1 VNGSE
6 LPRRVKVVADRPI
19 RPVLALTLAVIAIV
33 IIAGGGYTLGLY
45 QRGTPLAVFEPK
57 EVAHLRQHAM
67 ELERQL
73 ADIQLS
79 KVVDRD
85 SNESLRQTIK
95 SLRDELSAA
104 QEEVLFYRQL
114 MAPSEAQR
122 GLRIEKFELNPAQTA
137 NEINYRLLLTQVVE
151 RHDWA
156 SGVVTVD
163 VAGSWGDEQV
173 VLPLTELTKLDSYP
187 LPFRFRYLQD
197 FTGIL
202 AIPDGLTP
210 ERVIVTAATTGKQ
223 GKRIQRTFNW
233 TLEED

>member
-1 VNGSE
+1 M
-6 LPRRVKVVADRPI
+6 ADRPI
-19 RPVLALTLAVIAIV
+19 RPIVAAALIVAALVIA
-33 IIAGGGYTLGLY
+33 AGGYALGLY
-45 QRGTPLAVFEPK
+45 QRDTSFRLFEPNDVK
-57 EVAHLRQHAM
+57 HLRQHAT

-73 ADIQLS
+73 ADIRLS
-79 KVVDRD
+79 QVVDHD

-95 SLRDELSAA
+95 SLRDDLSAA
-104 QEEVLFYRQL
+104 QEEVRFYRQL

-122 GLRIEKFELNPAQTA
+122 GLRVEKFQLNPGQNAD
-137 NEINYRLLLTQVVE
+137 EIKYRLLLTQVVE

-163 VAGSWGDEQV
+163 VAGSWDNEQV

-187 LPFRFRYLQD
+187 LRFRFRYLQD
-197 FTGIL
+197 FTGVL
-202 AIPDGLTP
+202 TIPEGLTP
-210 ERVIVTAATTGKQ
+210 ERVIVTAATSGKQ

>member
-1 VNGSE
+1 
-6 LPRRVKVVADRPI
+6 VKVVADRPI
-19 RPVLALTLAVIAIV
+19 RPVVAIVLAAIAVV
-33 IIAGGGYTLGLY
+33 IIAAGGYSLGLH
-45 QRGTPLAVFEPK
+45 QRGAPLALFESK
-57 EVAHLRQHAM
+57 DVVRLRQHAT
-67 ELERQL
+67 ELERKL

-79 KVVDRD
+79 QVVDHD

-122 GLRIEKFELNPAQTA
+122 GLRIEKFELNPGQTA

-156 SGVVTVD
+156 NGVVTVD
-163 VAGSWGDEQV
+163 VAGNWDNEQV
-173 VLPLTELTKLDSYP
+173 VLPLTELTKVDSYP

-197 FTGIL
+197 FTGVM
-202 AIPDGLTP
+202 AIPEGLTP
-210 ERVIVTAATTGKQ
+210 ERVIVTAATTGKA

>member
-1 VNGSE
+1 M
-6 LPRRVKVVADRPI
+6 
-19 RPVLALTLAVIAIV
+19 
-33 IIAGGGYTLGLY
+33 
-45 QRGTPLAVFEPK
+45 FESN
-57 EVAHLRQHAM
+57 EVTQLRQHAT

-73 ADIQLS
+73 ADIKLS
-79 KVVDRD
+79 QVVDRD
-85 SNESLRQTIK
+85 ANESLRQTIK
-95 SLRDELSAA
+95 SLRDQLSAA

-114 MAPSEAQR
+114 MAPSQAQR
-122 GLRIEKFELNPAQTA
+122 GLHIEKLELNPGQTA

-163 VAGSWGDEQV
+163 VAGSWDNEQV

-197 FTGIL
+197 FTGVL
-202 AIPDGLTP
+202 TLPDGLTP
-210 ERVIVTAATTGKQ
+210 ERVIVTAATPGKK
-223 GKRIQRTFNW
+223 GKRIQKTFNW

>member
-1 VNGSE
+1 MNRSE
-6 LPRRVKVVADRPI
+6 LPRRFKVVADRPI
-19 RPVLALTLAVIAIV
+19 RPIVALILATIAIAVIA
-33 IIAGGGYTLGLY
+33 AGGYWFGLR
-45 QRGTPLAVFEPK
+45 QQGTGFLAREPND
-57 EVAHLRQHAM
+57 VARLRQHAQD
-67 ELERQL
+67 LERQL

-95 SLRDELSAA
+95 SLRDELSSA

-122 GLRIEKFELNPAQTA
+122 GLRIEKFELNPGQTA

-163 VAGSWGDEQV
+163 VAGSWDNEQV
-173 VLPLTELTKLDSYP
+173 VLPLTELAKLDSYP

-197 FTGIL
+197 FTGVL

-210 ERVIVTAATTGKQ
+210 ERVIVSAATTGKN

>member
-1 VNGSE
+1 VNRSE
-6 LPRRVKVVADRPI
+6 LPRRVKVVVDRPV
-19 RPVLALTLAVIAIV
+19 RPLIAFALVVVAALVVGAAGYALGRYQLSGSLAL
-33 IIAGGGYTLGLY
+33 
-45 QRGTPLAVFEPK
+45 FDSS
-57 EVAHLRQHAM
+57 EVDGLRQHATD
-67 ELERQL
+67 LERQL

-79 KVVDRD
+79 QVVDRD
-85 SNESLRQTIK
+85 AHESLRQTIK
-95 SLRDELSAA
+95 SLRDELSAS

-163 VAGSWGDEQV
+163 VAGGWDNEQV

-197 FTGIL
+197 FTGVL

-210 ERVIVTAATTGKQ
+210 ERVIVTAATSGKQ
-223 GKRIQRTFNW
+223 GKRTQRTFNW

>member
-1 VNGSE
+1 M
-6 LPRRVKVVADRPI
+6 VADRPI
-19 RPVLALTLAVIAIV
+19 RPVVATILAIV
-33 IIAGGGYTLGLY
+33 AAAIIAVGGYSLG
-45 QRGTPLAVFEPK
+45 RFERHVPFAMFESN
-57 EVAHLRQHAM
+57 EVTHLRQHAT

-73 ADIQLS
+73 ADIKLS
-79 KVVDRD
+79 QVVDRD
-85 SNESLRQTIK
+85 ANESLRQTIK

-114 MAPSEAQR
+114 MAPSQAQR
-122 GLRIEKFELNPAQTA
+122 GLRIEKLELNPGQTA

-156 SGVVTVD
+156 SGVVTID
-163 VAGSWGDEQV
+163 VAGSWDNEQV

-197 FTGIL
+197 FTGVL
-202 AIPDGLTP
+202 TLPQGLTP
-210 ERVIVTAATTGKQ
+210 ERVIVTAATPGKK
-223 GKRIQRTFNW
+223 GKRIQKTFNW